1 MVSLLANIGILFLA
15 VYFCSKSGK
24 LGANHD
30 YTTKS
35 GLIGCI
41 LMEVLLGTIL
51 LSFSTVIF
59 GIRYDFRVL
68 LFCFSAKHMDW
79 RITSSSILLLGI
91 IRFFWGNSEAAQVNL
106 IVSIMLAII
115 LPMIVKLIRDR
126 MNDLAQL
133 LVLVTVAL
141 IPSIVFTNHMI
152 LDKGLVL
159 LISLI
164 LLALNYGA
172 VFVMQYFISDLHG
185 LIASASTDPLT
196 ALKNVRLF
204 NSDLMEMERRR
215 HPVTLA
221 VIDIDHFKN
230 CNDRYGHDSGDSI
243 LKQLAAM
250 FNEMATPY
258 TTFYRIGGE
267 EFGMI
272 ADYFSPSEA
281 EAFLHTLKSTVA
293 RRKFAV
299 QDGEMINLTISVGV
313 AHSEKG
319 EALKK
324 TLKRADMALYQA
336 KESGRNKVMVSAH
349 AYE

>member
-1 MVSLLANIGILFLA
+1 MVSLLANIGIMFLA
-15 VYFCSKSGK
+15 VYFCLKSGR

-30 YTTKS
+30 HTTKS

-51 LSFSTVIF
+51 LSFSTVIL

-79 RITSSSILLLGI
+79 RVTSSSIFLLGI

-106 IVSIMLAII
+106 IVSIMLAIT
-115 LPMIVKLIRDR
+115 LPMIVKLIRNR

-141 IPSIVFTNHMI
+141 IPSILFTNHMI
-152 LDKGLVL
+152 MDKGLVL
-159 LISLI
+159 LISVI
-164 LLALNYGA
+164 LFALNYSA
-172 VFVMQYFISDLHG
+172 VFVMHLFITDLYG

-204 NSDLMEMERRR
+204 NSDLMEMERKK

-230 CNDRYGHDSGDSI
+230 YNDRYGHDSGDAI
-243 LKQLAAM
+243 LKQMAAM
-250 FNEMATPY
+250 FNELATPY

-267 EFGMI
+267 EFGVI
-272 ADYFSPSEA
+272 ADYFSQNEA
-281 EAFLHTLKSTVA
+281 EAFLHDLKSTVA
-293 RRKFAV
+293 HRNFSAQV
-299 QDGEMINLTISVGV
+299 GETINLTISVGV
-313 AHSEKG
+313 AHSQNG
-319 EALKK
+319 ETLKK

-336 KESGRNKVMVSAH
+336 KENGRNRVMVSAR
-349 AYE
+349 A

>member
-1 MVSLLANIGILFLA
+1 MVSLLANIGIMFLA
-15 VYFCSKSGK
+15 VYFCLKSGR

-30 YTTKS
+30 HTTKS

-51 LSFSTVIF
+51 LSFSTVIL

-79 RITSSSILLLGI
+79 RITSSSIFLLGI

-133 LVLVTVAL
+133 LVLVTIAL
-141 IPSIVFTNHMI
+141 IPSILFTNHMI
-152 LDKGLVL
+152 MDKGLVL
-159 LISLI
+159 LISVI
-164 LLALNYGA
+164 LFALNYSA
-172 VFVMQYFISDLHG
+172 VFVMHLFITDLYG

-204 NSDLMEMERRR
+204 NSDLMEMERKK

-230 CNDRYGHDSGDSI
+230 YNDRYGHDSGDAI
-243 LKQLAAM
+243 LKQMAAM
-250 FNEMATPY
+250 FNELATPY

-267 EFGMI
+267 EFGVI
-272 ADYFSPSEA
+272 ADYFSQSEA
-281 EAFLHTLKSTVA
+281 EAFLHDLKSTVA
-293 RRKFAV
+293 HRNFAV
-299 QDGEMINLTISVGV
+299 QVGETVNLTISVGV
-313 AHSEKG
+313 AHSQNG
-319 EALKK
+319 ETLKK

-336 KESGRNKVMVSAH
+336 KENGRNRVMVSAR
-349 AYE
+349 A

>member
-15 VYFCSKSGK
+15 VYFCLKSGR

-30 YTTKS
+30 HTTKF

-51 LSFSTVIF
+51 LSFSTVIL

-79 RITSSSILLLGI
+79 RITSSSIFLLGL
-91 IRFFWGNSEAAQVNL
+91 IRFLWGNSEAAQVNL

-115 LPMIVKLIRDR
+115 LPMIVKLIRNR

-133 LVLVTVAL
+133 LVLVTIAL

-152 LDKGLVL
+152 TDKALVL
-159 LISLI
+159 SISII
-164 LLALNYGA
+164 LFALNYGA
-172 VFVMQYFISDLHG
+172 VFVMHYFISDLYG
-185 LIASASTDPLT
+185 LIASASTDHLT

-204 NSDLMEMERRR
+204 NSDLLEMERKK

-230 CNDRYGHDSGDSI
+230 YNDRYGHDSGDGI

-250 FNEMATPY
+250 FNELATPY

-267 EFGMI
+267 EFGVI

-281 EAFLHTLKSTVA
+281 EAFLHDLKCTVA
-293 RRKFAV
+293 QRNFAA
-299 QDGEMINLTISVGV
+299 QAGETINLTISVGV
-313 AHSEKG
+313 AHSQKG
-319 EALKK
+319 ETLRK
-324 TLKRADMALYQA
+324 TLKRADLALYQA
-336 KESGRNKVMVSAH
+336 KENGRNKVMVSAQ
-349 AYE
+349 A

>member
-1 MVSLLANIGILFLA
+1 MVSLLANIGIMFLA
-15 VYFCSKSGK
+15 VYFCMKSGR

-30 YTTKS
+30 HTTKF

-51 LSFSTVIF
+51 LSFSTVIL
-59 GIRYDFRVL
+59 GIRYDFRGL

-79 RITSSSILLLGI
+79 RITSSSFFLLGL

-106 IVSIMLAII
+106 IVSIILAII

-133 LVLVTVAL
+133 LVLVTIAL

-152 LDKGLVL
+152 MDKGLVL
-159 LISLI
+159 LISIILI
-164 LLALNYGA
+164 ALNYGA
-172 VFVMQYFISDLHG
+172 VFVMHYFISDLYG
-185 LIASASTDPLT
+185 LIASASTDHLT

-204 NSDLMEMERRR
+204 NSDLMEMERRK

-230 CNDRYGHDSGDSI
+230 YNDRYGHDSGDGI
-243 LKQLAAM
+243 LKQLAAI
-250 FNEMATPY
+250 FNELATPY

-267 EFGMI
+267 EFGVI

-281 EAFLHTLKSTVA
+281 EAFLHDLKCTVA
-293 RRKFAV
+293 QRNFAV
-299 QDGEMINLTISVGV
+299 QAGETINLTVSVGV
-313 AHSEKG
+313 AHSQKG
-319 EALKK
+319 ETLKR
-324 TLKRADMALYQA
+324 TLKRADLALYQA
-336 KESGRNKVMVSAH
+336 KENGRNKVLVSAH
-349 AYE
+349 A

>member
-1 MVSLLANIGILFLA
+1 MFSILANIGIMFLA
-15 VYFCSKSGK
+15 VYFCMKSGR

-30 YTTKS
+30 HTTKS
-35 GLIGCI
+35 GLIVCI

-51 LSFSTVIF
+51 LSFSTVIL

-79 RITSSSILLLGI
+79 RVTSSSILLLGI

-106 IVSIMLAII
+106 GVSIMLAIT
-115 LPMIVKLIRDR
+115 LPMIVKLIRNR

-133 LVLVTVAL
+133 LLLVTFAL

-152 LDKGLVL
+152 MDKGLVL
-159 LISLI
+159 LISII
-164 LLALNYGA
+164 LFALNYGA
-172 VFVMQYFISDLHG
+172 VFVMHYFISDLYG
-185 LIASASTDPLT
+185 LIASASTDHLT

-204 NSDLMEMERRR
+204 NSDLMEIERKK

-230 CNDRYGHDSGDSI
+230 YNDRYGHDSGDAI
-243 LKQLAAM
+243 LKQMAAM
-250 FNEMATPY
+250 FTELATPY

-267 EFGMI
+267 EFGVI
-272 ADYFSPSEA
+272 ADYFSQSEA
-281 EAFLHTLKSTVA
+281 EAFLHDLKSTVA
-293 RRKFAV
+293 HRNFAAQV
-299 QDGEMINLTISVGV
+299 GETINLTISVGV
-313 AHSEKG
+313 AHSQNG
-319 EALKK
+319 ETLKK

-336 KESGRNKVMVSAH
+336 KENGRNRVMVSAS
-349 AYE
+349 A